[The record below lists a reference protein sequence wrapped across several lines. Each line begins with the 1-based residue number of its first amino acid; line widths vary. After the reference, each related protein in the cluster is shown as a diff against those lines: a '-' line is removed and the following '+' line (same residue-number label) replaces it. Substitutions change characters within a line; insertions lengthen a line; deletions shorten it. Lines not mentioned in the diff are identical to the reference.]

1 MKKKNLRKRILSIWL
16 AAVMLLCAALS
27 AGAAEEPPMPEGG
40 VELTEDD
47 FIVPEAAAA
56 YIAEFFVEDMAE
68 SGHTRWNSGTKAV
81 NTVVMYDETGLAP
94 SAYAVELTE
103 GYVVVSAY
111 ADVPSLVLEWAD
123 EGEPV
128 YSGAS
133 LAAEEDLI
141 YTSPLDY
148 YVTDGETVETLQG
161 EEVDAEEIPTPLQD
175 CRSQENV
182 APALR
187 ETITEEKTAW
197 LEDHPFAAYAGTD
210 SHKGD
215 YITDPFGYAL
225 CAYPQKGEWKCV
237 DWKNYWENYTS
248 NALRESQIPSYKNA
262 CVPISITNMIRLY
275 GNRYSTRS
283 ANAIKSTSNTSIFK
297 SLLDLKY
304 WAGFY
309 RPYYNQD
316 GSGTIVDLADD
327 FARDAFSKHNIS
339 ATVGNMDTLYMST
352 VREALA
358 NSDTV
363 VQIAMAERDLN
374 PYTGNMG
381 HTVLGYAYTLLWN
394 EYEDEYITFVKILDG
409 QYTGNR
415 FIDGRLIVEL
425 GGSNCA
431 VVKFE

>member
-1 MKKKNLRKRILSIWL
+1 
-16 AAVMLLCAALS
+16 
-27 AGAAEEPPMPEGG
+27 MPEGG

-187 ETITEEKTAW
+187 ETIAEEKTAW

-210 SHKGD
+210 SNKGD
-215 YITDPFGYAL
+215 YITDPFVYAHN
-225 CAYPQKGEWKCV
+225 AYTQRGEWKCT
-237 DWKNYWENYTS
+237 DWKNYWENYTGY
-248 NALRESQIPSYKNA
+248 ALRDEQIPGCKNP
-262 CVPISITNMIRLY
+262 CVPVSITNLMRLY
-275 GNRYSTRS
+275 GNRYGTTS
-283 ANAIKSTSNTSIFK
+283 AIAIKNTSNTSIFK
-297 SLLDLKY
+297 SIIELKY
-304 WAGFY
+304 WAGPFQH
-309 RPYYNQD
+309 YYYKPD
-316 GSGTIVDLADD
+316 SKGTTGDLADD
-327 FARDAFSKHNIS
+327 FARDASAKYNIN
-339 ATVGNMDTLYMST
+339 AVVGNMSHLYVSQ
-352 VREALA
+352 VKEAL
-358 NSDTV
+358 SHTHKV
-363 VQIAMAERDLN
+363 VQIHLGADDAN
-374 PYTGNMG
+374 PYRVDDIG
-381 HTVLGYAYTLLWN
+381 HVVVGYAYTELWN
-394 EYEDEYITFVKILDG
+394 DYSNEIYTFIKILDG
-409 QYTGNR
+409 QNTGNR
-415 FIDGRLIVEL
+415 FIDASFVAEQGT
-425 GGSNCA
+425 SSFA
-431 VVKFE
+431 VVDFAG